1 MSTVTQDQT
10 QPNADSRPGGQTKET
25 IEATTAAVK
34 SRWLGLAEETRR
46 TVLYAA
52 AAILCLLITGVIE
65 LATRPAVIAEYGKVG
80 KEFFPEF
87 RDPTLASA
95 LNVAVIDPDQVEAKQ
110 FSVERNANGQW
121 VIPSHHNYPADAE
134 DQLARTA
141 SSVLGIKRGA
151 MVTRWQADHARYGVV
166 DPKTD
171 TLEVGQVEGVGK
183 RLTLRGEDDSV
194 LADYIIGKQVEDEFD
209 QYYVRHP
216 DEDEVYVATLN
227 IDLSTRFSDWIN
239 TDLFDISQSD
249 VVNVSLNDYQFDELK
264 GTVTQ
269 REVTT
274 LHRETSLDDWKMDGI
289 DDATEQVNK
298 DAIRDTVNAIANLDI
313 VGVRPKQ
320 TGLTPDLQLDRDA
333 LGSQPD
339 VDRLQSDLLSR
350 GFLLQP
356 VQDNPDTLKLIS
368 REGELATATNDGLVY
383 NLYFGRVFTGSQEE
397 LELGFANHP
406 DEASEDAGD
415 SDSADGD
422 NENSDETDSRDE
434 NETGNSGKPGRYV
447 FVTVNFDQQFL
458 GEAPEK
464 PTKPEM
470 PEELS
475 AAEAETDE
483 ATPKESESSDDT
495 QAADE
500 NESSES
506 TESPDEQDEADR
518 LKELRESY
526 DAEMEAYNDALEEWQ
541 SHQDKIE
548 QGKEKAES
556 LNRRFAQWYYVIAGE
571 DYDKLALSRS
581 DLVEAKE
588 EVKEPESE
596 STSESDSDP
605 ESETRPQSSTEET
618 AAANQAAADEFL
630 AENRSKDGVITTESG
645 LQYEV
650 LTEGE
655 GESPSED
662 SRVKVRYKGTLMD
675 GTVFDQSAD
684 SAVEFGVNQVIPG
697 WTEALQLM
705 KPGAK
710 WKLYIPP
717 KLAYGERG
725 SGDKIG
731 PNTLL
736 IFEVELVS
744 IEPNLG

>member
-10 QPNADSRPGGQTKET
+10 QPNADSRSGGQTKET

-34 SRWLGLAEETRR
+34 NRWLGLADETRR

-52 AAILCLLITGVIE
+52 AAILCLLITGMIE

-110 FSVERNANGQW
+110 FSVQRTANGQW

-141 SSVLGIKRGA
+141 SSVIGIKRGA

-239 TDLFDISQSD
+239 TDLFDINQTD

-274 LHRETSLDDWKMDGI
+274 LRRETSLDDWKMDGI
-289 DDATEQVNK
+289 DDATEQVKK
-298 DAIRDTVNAIANLDI
+298 DAIADTVNAIANLDI

-320 TGLTPDLQLDRDA
+320 TGLTPDLRLDRDA
-333 LGSQPD
+333 LGSQRD

-356 VQDNPDTLKLIS
+356 DQDNSDTLKLIS
-368 REGELATATNDGLVY
+368 REGELASATNDGLVY

-397 LELGFANHP
+397 LELGFANNP
-406 DEASEDAGD
+406 DQASEDAGD
-415 SDSADGD
+415 SDSTDD
-422 NENSDETDSRDE
+422 KNESSDE
-434 NETGNSGKPGRYV
+434 NESSDSGKPGRYV
-447 FVTVNFDQQFL
+447 FVTVNFDRQFL

-464 PTKPEM
+464 PTKPER

-475 AAEAETDE
+475 AADAETGE
-483 ATPKESESSDDT
+483 AT
-495 QAADE
+495 
-500 NESSES
+500 SSES
-506 TESPDEQDEADR
+506 ETSEGSEASDDGEASDEQAEADR
-518 LKELRESY
+518 LKELREAY
-526 DAEMEAYNDALEEWQ
+526 DAEMEAHNADLETWQ
-541 SHQDKIE
+541 SYQDKID

-571 DYDKLALSRS
+571 DYDKLALSRG

-588 EVKEPESE
+588 EVKEPES
-596 STSESDSDP
+596 DSP
-605 ESETRPQSSTEET
+605 SESETEAGLETATEPQSPTEET

-630 AENRSKDGVITTESG
+630 AENQSKDGVVTTESG

-655 GESPSED
+655 GESPSGD
-662 SRVKVRYKGTLMD
+662 SRVKVRYKGTLID
-675 GTVFDQSAD
+675 GTVFDQSGD
-684 SAVEFGVNQVIPG
+684 TAVEFGVDQVIPG
-697 WTEALQLM
+697 WTEALQQM

-744 IEPNLG
+744 VDSDLG

>member
-10 QPNADSRPGGQTKET
+10 QPNADSRSGGQTKESF
-25 IEATTAAVK
+25 EATTAAVK

-52 AAILCLLITGVIE
+52 AALACLLITGMIE

-110 FSVERNANGQW
+110 FSVERTDNGQW

-141 SSVLGIKRGA
+141 SSVIGIKRGA

-166 DPKTD
+166 NPKTD

-183 RLTLRGEDDSV
+183 RLTLRGEDDAV
-194 LADYIIGKQVEDEFD
+194 LADYIIGKQVDGQSD

-239 TDLFDISQSD
+239 TDLFDINQTD

-289 DDATEQVNK
+289 DDATEQVDK
-298 DAIRDTVNAIANLDI
+298 DAIRDTVNAVANLDI

-333 LGSQPD
+333 LGSQRD

-356 VQDNPDTLKLIS
+356 VENNSDTLKLIS

-397 LELGFANHP
+397 LELGFTNDP
-406 DEASEDAGD
+406 DEESEDVGAPD
-415 SDSADGD
+415 STEAENESSDDTD
-422 NENSDETDSRDE
+422 NNDE

-458 GEAPEK
+458 GEVPEK

-475 AAEAETDE
+475 AAKAKTDDD
-483 ATPKESESSDDT
+483 TSKESESSSDGEAPDDS
-495 QAADE
+495 
-500 NESSES
+500 ESS
-506 TESPDEQDEADR
+506 DEQADR
-518 LKELRESY
+518 LKELREAY
-526 DAEMEAYNDALEEWQ
+526 DAQLEAYNADLEKWQ
-541 SHQDKIE
+541 SYQDKIE
-548 QGKEKAES
+548 QGKEKAET

-571 DYDKLALSRS
+571 DFDKLALSRS

-588 EVKEPESE
+588 EVKAAESDDETESE
-596 STSESDSDP
+596 
-605 ESETRPQSSTEET
+605 PQSSTEET
-618 AAANQAAADEFL
+618 AAANQAAADKFL
-630 AENRSKDGVITTESG
+630 AENQSKDGVITTDSG

-655 GESPSED
+655 GESPKDD
-662 SRVKVRYKGTLMD
+662 SRVKVHYKGTLID
-675 GTVFDQSAD
+675 GTVFDQSGD
-684 SAVEFGVNQVIPG
+684 SAVEFGVNQVIAG
-697 WTEALQLM
+697 WTEALKLM

-717 KLAYGERG
+717 ELGYGERG

-731 PNTLL
+731 PNALL